1 MAKTYVGSHLR
12 RLRESHRLSQ
22 VALADRLGI
31 SPSYLN
37 QLERGKRPLT
47 VSVLIRVTE
56 EFGVDADFFA
66 TRDTARLAADVRI
79 ALRDRIAAGKIGEAD
94 VAELTSHMPE
104 IAAALVALHH
114 QHQEAVDQTAALL
127 EGYTG
132 TGSVSVDPQ
141 PHEEVRD
148 FFYGKQ
154 NYVAELDEAAEEAS
168 QRWELEPDNVR
179 DRLAAELVQQH
190 GIRVVA
196 VDDDAI
202 QHRLDAR
209 QRVLYLASR
218 LAPGQQ
224 AFRMATQL
232 ALLNHRELIAHLAD
246 SGGFASEASNR
257 LARIGLANYF
267 AGALVLPYGR
277 IRSRAEE
284 YRYDVERLAEH
295 FGVGFET
302 ICHRLSTL
310 QRPRQRG
317 VPFSFIR
324 VDRAGNISKRQSATG
339 FHFSKAGGTC
349 PLWTVYEAFATP
361 DRVLVQVAAMPDNR
375 RYLWI
380 AKTVRYQR
388 GGYREPGKEF
398 AIGLGCEV
406 RHARKLVYSQGLDLN
421 DPDGATPIGMGC
433 KVCERVNCAQ
443 RAFPPVGS
451 TLRVDERAATFVPY
465 PVVPPGSR

>member
-31 SPSYLN
+31 SASYLN

-66 TRDTARLAADVRI
+66 TRDAARLAADVRT
-79 ALRDRIAAGKIGEAD
+79 ALREHIATGKVSETDI
-94 VAELTSHMPE
+94 AELTSQMPE
-104 IAAALVALHH
+104 IAAAMVAMHRR
-114 QHQEAVDQTAALL
+114 QQDTVDQTAALL
-127 EGYTG
+127 ESHAGHG
-132 TGSVSVDPQ
+132 AVSVGPQ

-148 FFYGKQ
+148 FFYARH
-154 NYVAELDEAAEEAS
+154 NHVAELDDIAEETAA
-168 QRWELEPDNVR
+168 RWELEPENAR
-179 DRLAAELVQQH
+179 ERLVAELAHRH
-190 GIRVVA
+190 GVRVVS

-202 QHRLDAR
+202 QHRLDVR
-209 QRVLYLASR
+209 QRVLYLAAR

-232 ALLNHRELIAHLAD
+232 ALLEHRDLIARLAD
-246 SGGFASEASNR
+246 AAGFATDTAKQ

-267 AGALVLPYGR
+267 AGALILPYGR
-277 IRSRAEE
+277 IRARAEE

-295 FGVGFET
+295 FEVGFET

-349 PLWTVYEAFATP
+349 PLWTVYEAFAMP
-361 DRVLVQVAAMPDNR
+361 DRLLVQVAAMPDNR
-375 RYLWI
+375 RYLWL
-380 AKTVRYQR
+380 AKTVRYRR
-388 GGYREPGKEF
+388 GGYRSPGKEF
-398 AIGLGCEV
+398 AIGLGCEL

-421 DPDGATPIGMGC
+421 DPDAATPIGMGC
-433 KVCERVNCAQ
+433 KVCERVDCAQ
-443 RAFPPVGS
+443 RAFPPVGGS
-451 TLRVDERAATFVPY
+451 LRVDERAGTFIPY
-465 PVVPPGSR
+465 PTLRK